1 MDFKTNVNY
10 DFVTKMIKKWVVTK
24 WGVDELAKA
33 SHISLSGL
41 GFKSHSPHLGEG
53 ITPKEYPR
61 PEISLSPLCGL
72 GYSGSKSWTTVKRGP
87 TTYLAKKKKK
97 FNVNHVQM
105 EIL

>member
-1 MDFKTNVNY
+1 MITANNY
-10 DFVTKMIKKWVVTK
+10 IQFTK

-72 GYSGSKSWTTVKRGP
+72 GYSGSKSWTTVKWGL
-87 TTYLAKKKKK
+87 TTYLAKKIKIYVIFIMY
-97 FNVNHVQM
+97 FNSY
-105 EIL
+105 